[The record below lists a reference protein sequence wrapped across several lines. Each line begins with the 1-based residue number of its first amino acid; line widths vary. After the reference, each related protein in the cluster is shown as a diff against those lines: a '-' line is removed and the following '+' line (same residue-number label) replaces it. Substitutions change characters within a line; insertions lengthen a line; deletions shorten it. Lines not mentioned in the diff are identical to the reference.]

1 MKRNQVGAVLS
12 GVIACAVFAAYAETY
27 KMSGQDSPGTTSFNE
42 IGKWVLNSNTSVK
55 ATEPPCPG
63 NDYITTVML
72 RTPNSSA
79 EDFTF
84 LGDSLTL
91 SGDGYIG

>member
-55 ATEPPCPG
+55 ATEPPCRA
-63 NDYITTVML
+63 TTISRRPCSAR
-72 RTPNSSA
+72 RTIRPLTTPSA
-79 EDFTF
+79 A
-84 LGDSLTL
+84 
-91 SGDGYIG
+91 IP